1 MDLNF
6 FSDLQQSLEQEANRK
21 DEIRSTV
28 KELDRACRKLNANLN
43 QIHTNPSGPVPAI
56 DFTEVRETL
65 QALAKLIPEN
75 EFYKYNDLWSRTT
88 QAVVFIIVFKS
99 YLENGQV
106 VNAIPIVEE
115 TLGVKV
121 DIHNDM
127 NSEFHIQLEDVLH
140 AYISLINEMSRLCVN
155 SVTVGDYERPLI
167 ISKHVKDLS
176 AGFQI
181 LNLKN
186 DMLRKRFDSIKY
198 DVKKI
203 EEVVY
208 DITLRGLHNP
218 NKRVSSSDAK
228 ENEGLKKTKV
238 EEAE

>member
-6 FSDLQQSLEQEANRK
+6 FSNLQGSLEQASNRR
-21 DEIRSTV
+21 DEIRNTV
-28 KELDRACRKLNANLN
+28 KELDRACRKQNATIN
-43 QIHTNPSGPVPAI
+43 QIHANPTGPVPKI
-56 DFTEVRETL
+56 EFEEIKQTL
-65 QALAKLIPEN
+65 HSLATLIPNN
-75 EFYKYNDLWSRTT
+75 EFYKYNDLWSRSTQ
-88 QAVVFIIVFKS
+88 QAVFLIIFES
-99 YLENGQV
+99 YLQKGEIINI
-106 VNAIPIVEE
+106 IPVVEE

-121 DIHNDM
+121 DIQN
-127 NSEFHIQLEDVLH
+127 NLNEFHIQLEDILH
-140 AYISLINEMSRLCVN
+140 AYISLVSELSRLSVN

-186 DMLRKRFDSIKY
+186 DMLRKRFDGIKY

-208 DITLRGLHNP
+208 DITLRGLHQTSK
-218 NKRVSSSDAK
+218 KRTLG
-228 ENEGLKKTKV
+228 EGEAESNDDFKMKKT
-238 EEAE
+238 E